1 MSESISLFDLLNV
14 SIGTPHESSVNFSA
28 LHALLLAVLKQLD
41 IRGLKIQWRGGTL
54 PGETSPVTPD
64 RPLEGE
70 DEKLGA
76 KAQRDVSDSE
86 QQILSGTDGSPIPDP
101 AAAILTRIQ
110 TCEGGVSE
118 ALELVQDLQKQKEGL
133 LEKIEELH
141 QQSKGADAQARTEVE
156 KCCHRVDT
164 LENTVS
170 SLRETLQKYPEPEKL
185 SQSLS
190 FVQSAQFNAHLS
202 KGPTNTDV
210 RDSTTPVEPHSPTI
224 RPPHTPPSSSPDEQG
239 TTPAAP
245 SEIANTSEASSDP
258 PAQVKGDPD
267 TTKDDMDS
275 FEKISSSPWYQEMM
289 VAVKTINKLQ
299 KKVTQL
305 EVCLLDLEEH
315 KMDQVQLA
323 QLNELISNKG
333 SVRHNNMMAQLN
345 QQKVLIE
352 DLISDRDKLDNL
364 EEMVMTL
371 TMKDRSSSSV
381 PASESLNVE
390 SPAFDELRQ
399 HVLYLR
405 KSLQKLEEGMK
416 SLREQQVQLEERCS
430 DQNLQDQLDDLRAT
444 LEDTI
449 LSETAPMSSGLR
461 DRSEK
466 QGVGEVTERS
476 HQTSIPVDAGGEL
489 SLLQQQQQQLQDVVN
504 GLIQQLN
511 RVKALQLEERQ
522 AARNIGLAKDVQR
535 AILQLQED
543 SEKLQ
548 KTTRILHEDSG
559 QKQGLIEELYAMME
573 ELEVKTTNTQTQ
585 EHKTQKTEGPVV
597 VVKEQPETE
606 VQEFPK
612 NVVLPEEGWQE
623 FSHRLSSELETKV
636 NRIEVDYLMLQLEK
650 RWKTI
655 EDKLNSELDNA
666 CLIKRELFHCL
677 SCDRP
682 VLMQV
687 PGPIVNTL
695 PSYPALPSHK
705 STRPLNADLQQNKR
719 LKPGA
724 SRYNCWMG
732 TPGRKRVAFQR
743 SYNDMCRQIDSMT
756 SAWRRQENWDNTNQN
771 PAGVQHEWTSE
782 LMDNQAV
789 PRSSGGNSLQGTK
802 LLTHTQAEG
811 MTQEIGVIGL
821 DGHLY
826 KDCLSIQA
834 LKNTETKLPTIATK
848 DAAGTCKIKNK
859 AKNSASQRRA
869 VPLEVGQ
876 TTPVH
881 QLPPS
886 ARSMQC
892 SPPASSCSGRD
903 WPVSALGCCTSQS
916 SITQTSA
923 AAESAD
929 DPQIDEPL
937 DL

>member
-352 DLISDRDKLDNL
+352 DLISDRDK
-364 EEMVMTL
+364 
-371 TMKDRSSSSV
+371 
-381 PASESLNVE
+381 
-390 SPAFDELRQ
+390 
-399 HVLYLR
+399 
-405 KSLQKLEEGMK
+405 
-416 SLREQQVQLEERCS
+416 
-430 DQNLQDQLDDLRAT
+430 
-444 LEDTI
+444 
-449 LSETAPMSSGLR
+449 
-461 DRSEK
+461 
-466 QGVGEVTERS
+466 
-476 HQTSIPVDAGGEL
+476 
-489 SLLQQQQQQLQDVVN
+489 
-504 GLIQQLN
+504 
-511 RVKALQLEERQ
+511 
-522 AARNIGLAKDVQR
+522 NIGLAKDVQR

>member
-352 DLISDRDKLDNL
+352 DLISDRDKLD
-364 EEMVMTL
+364 
-371 TMKDRSSSSV
+371 
-381 PASESLNVE
+381 
-390 SPAFDELRQ
+390 
-399 HVLYLR
+399 
-405 KSLQKLEEGMK
+405 
-416 SLREQQVQLEERCS
+416 
-430 DQNLQDQLDDLRAT
+430 DLRAT

-522 AARNIGLAKDVQR
+522 AARNIGLVKDVQR

-573 ELEVKTTNTQTQ
+573 ELEVKTTNMQTQ
-585 EHKTQKTEGPVV
+585 EHKTKTEGPVV

-848 DAAGTCKIKNK
+848 DAAVTCKIKNK